1 MQRMKPSDGIT
12 VHENRTLQDIRSNGR
27 NMGMFHRIQMAW
39 YPRWFS
45 DCSRTR
51 ILDDT
56 HKQLSGTDEAE
67 QEDSTVLI
75 LRLSLQAEV

>member
-1 MQRMKPSDGIT
+1 
-12 VHENRTLQDIRSNGR
+12 
-27 NMGMFHRIQMAW
+27 MFHRIQMAW

-67 QEDSTVLI
+67 QKDGTVLI
-75 LRLSLQAEV
+75 LRLRLQAEV

>member
-1 MQRMKPSDGIT
+1 VGVLEEAGQRRKPSDGIT
-12 VHENRTLQDIRSNGR
+12 VQENRTLQDIRSNGR

-56 HKQLSGTDEAE
+56 HEQHGGTGEAE
-67 QEDSTVLI
+67 QKDGAVC
-75 LRLSLQAEV
+75 